1 MFKIISRKEYKEL
14 LKASSENS
22 THRLRQS
29 YLTSQSALKKQ
40 QALEFLYQPV
50 FTFSDRWE
58 DPVVGWVTAVDF
70 GDDGN
75 SNACYTIFNWLT
87 GANVYALHVN
97 LWCNMDKSSDH
108 YNSGVLP
115 LMDINPHDRWNLMN
129 AHYRTVYQLL
139 KRPEPGSKPNLTT
152 RSGMYRELTIT
163 GYFNIVERI
172 AQASTPNLA
181 RSILMSIISDRE
193 TETLTQKESL

>member
-1 MFKIISRKEYKEL
+1 VFKIISRKEYKEL
-14 LKASSENS
+14 LEAGSENS

-29 YLTSQSALKKQ
+29 YLTSQAALKKQ

-50 FTFSDRWE
+50 FTFSNEWE
-58 DPVVGWVTAVDF
+58 DPVVGWVTSVDF

-75 SNACYTIFNWLT
+75 KNPCYTVFNWLT

-108 YNSGVLP
+108 YNSGVFP

-129 AHYRTVYQLL
+129 VHYRTIYQLL

-163 GYFNIVERI
+163 GYFNTVERV
-172 AQASTPNLA
+172 AQADSPNLA

>member
-14 LKASSENS
+14 LKVSSEN
-22 THRLRQS
+22 TIRRLRQS
-29 YLTSQSALKKQ
+29 YLTSEAALKKQ

-50 FTFSDRWE
+50 FTLSDEWE
-58 DPVVGWVTAVDF
+58 NPVVGWVTSVDF
-70 GDDGN
+70 GVKGD

-87 GANVYALHVN
+87 GTTVYALSVN

-115 LMDINPHDRWNLMN
+115 LMDLNPHDRWNLMN
-129 AHYRTVYQLL
+129 VHYRTIYQLL

-163 GYFNIVERI
+163 GYFNTVERV
-172 AQASTPNLA
+172 AQAGTPNLA